1 MIMPKKIL
9 WTGIMQFW
17 QHRPI
22 VLTLNWRLFIQ
33 CLKKIQSNSFSPNL
47 SNGHVECIF
56 HNSAK
61 SILTKDEFFSL
72 SVGIYLKI
80 EIVSKNSSAQTVLMN
95 MWIEVLT
102 NRWQFFFQSRK
113 VFFQNPLFFS
123 SKFFFRQVVCNI
135 FNPIEFFPTKN
146 RKSFDHGS
154 IRVTEKNAFNKVF
167 FYQTFL
173 WTCRL
178 WLWQPRRENSLD
190 KAQNVSLDVRK
201 RKNFFSN

>member
-1 MIMPKKIL
+1 MPKKIL

-22 VLTLNWRLFIQ
+22 VLTLNWRLLLH
-33 CLKKIQSNSFSPNL
+33 CLKKVQSNSFSPNL

-72 SVGIYLKI
+72 SVRIYLKT

-95 MWIEVLT
+95 LWIEVLT
-102 NRWQFFFQSRK
+102 NRRQFFFQSRK

-123 SKFFFRQVVCNI
+123 SKFFLRQVVCNI
-135 FNPIEFFPTKN
+135 DNPIEFFPTKN
-146 RKSFDHGS
+146 RKSFNHGQ
-154 IRVTEKNAFNKVF
+154 ITVTE
-167 FYQTFL
+167 
-173 WTCRL
+173 
-178 WLWQPRRENSLD
+178 
-190 KAQNVSLDVRK
+190 
-201 RKNFFSN
+201 

>member
-1 MIMPKKIL
+1 MDRYNAIL
-9 WTGIMQFW
+9 TTPVHSFDTKQKTFYSMSEKNSIQLFF
-17 QHRPI
+17 PI
-22 VLTLNWRLFIQ
+22 
-33 CLKKIQSNSFSPNL
+33 FSK
-47 SNGHVECIF
+47 GHVECIF

-72 SVGIYLKI
+72 SVRIYLKI

-135 FNPIEFFPTKN
+135 DNPIEFFPTKN
-146 RKSFDHGS
+146 RKSFDHGP
-154 IRVTEKNAFNKVF
+154 IRVTE
-167 FYQTFL
+167 
-173 WTCRL
+173 
-178 WLWQPRRENSLD
+178 
-190 KAQNVSLDVRK
+190 
-201 RKNFFSN
+201 